1 MNDVNGSSGPWRGF
15 SAFQVFGDHVPM
27 SGFVLVARIYADPAA
42 MVRLLAS
49 RARDSM
55 PLDPEV
61 AMACIRAGLGLARS
75 GSASF
80 LYTNADE
87 TIALIRTGVVEEV
100 GQSLS
105 IHDQLVSL
113 YAARL
118 AMVLGE
124 EVPVFGDIY
133 EFPNLSVARRAYVTA
148 LEALEDSTPL
158 RCSIRLGAQLQG
170 RGEPFHHSM
179 VETLEEQT
187 ALLEANGVDMESLPG
202 WWWRGVAASVR
213 ADEID
218 VHEEIPGG
226 DAFAELVT
234 L

>member
-1 MNDVNGSSGPWRGF
+1 MNAINGIDGSWRGF

-49 RARDSM
+49 RAESSV

-61 AMACIRAGLGLARS
+61 GMACVRAGMGLARS
-75 GSASF
+75 GSVSF
-80 LYTNADE
+80 IYANADE
-87 TIALIRTGVVEEV
+87 TIALIRAGVVEEV

-105 IHDQLVSL
+105 VHDRLVSL

-118 AMVLGE
+118 AMVLGT

-133 EFPNLSVARRAYVTA
+133 EFPNLTVARRAYLSA
-148 LEALEDSTPL
+148 LESLEESTPL

-179 VETLEEQT
+179 VESIEEQT

-202 WWWRGVAASVR
+202 WWWRGVAASVST
-213 ADEID
+213 DGVD
-218 VHEEIPGG
+218 VHEELPAG
-226 DAFAELVT
+226 DAFEALVR